1 MGCAVNLTV
10 RHVTSEGP
18 KQSEF
23 PYVKGTITSLFNLSP
38 SSKFSISDI
47 MLTVKRFVD

>member
-23 PYVKGTITSLFNLSP
+23 PYVTGTITSLFNLSP